1 MAAAR
6 SSPLAAPRAVIVSP
20 SKGSE
25 GAKGA
30 CEAPASTADAPECP
44 AADVVDTA
52 GFGFGSSLRLHKTDE
67 YSSVFAFRRALRG
80 RFYMVH
86 YRPNG
91 LDTARLGVVVAK
103 KLAKRANVRNLVKR
117 IARET
122 FRRHR
127 EALPAMDLVVR
138 LHAPVAKATRA
149 EMNLDL
155 LALLQRLPRS

>member
-1 MAAAR
+1 MAVVLSFVPVAPKAVTASPSDAAR
-6 SSPLAAPRAVIVSP
+6 ADSRAPDHDAATARDERF
-20 SKGSE
+20 GH
-25 GAKGA
+25 A
-30 CEAPASTADAPECP
+30 C
-44 AADVVDTA
+44 
-52 GFGFGSSLRLHKTDE
+52 RLCKTDE
-67 YSSVFAFRRALRG
+67 YSSVFAFRRACKG
-80 RFYMVH
+80 RLLIVH
-86 YRPNG
+86 YRPN
-91 LDTARLGVVVAK
+91 DRNTARLGVVVAK